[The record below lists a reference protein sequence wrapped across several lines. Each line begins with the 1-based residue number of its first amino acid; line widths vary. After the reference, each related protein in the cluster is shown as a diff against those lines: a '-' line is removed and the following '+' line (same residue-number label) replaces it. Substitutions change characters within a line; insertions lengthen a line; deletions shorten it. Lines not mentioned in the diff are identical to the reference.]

1 MANRFNGWRW
11 AAEQLAAHPGK
22 WMEYGVYATVKGAW
36 EAASRIR
43 HRNYQWQEL
52 VPDKYEF
59 ECDYET
65 REDGTA
71 VMMRI
76 VES

>member
-1 MANRFNGWRW
+1 M
-11 AAEQLAAHPGK
+11 
-22 WMEYGVYATVKGAW
+22 

-43 HRNYQWQEL
+43 HRNYQGQKL
-52 VPDKYEF
+52 VPAEYVF

-71 VMMRI
+71 VMMRV
-76 VES
+76 VEA